1 MPPTFRESYLRLYAI
16 TPDGAYR
23 DPSMRL
29 WVRQILQAGVRTIQL
44 REKGRVRR
52 SEILPWGRYLR
63 AMTAEYGA
71 LFIVN
76 DDPFLARALHADG
89 CHVGQDDLPLEKVRR
104 IMGNGRLVGLST
116 HNREQ
121 VLAAAGQ
128 GVDYIGVGPIFGSP
142 SKESDY
148 EVLGPDFAGW
158 AAENSGVPAV
168 AIGGVNLDNVADV
181 ARAGC
186 TNVAVISALAQAS
199 NLRDAVRT
207 FLETLDPTDSV
218 NLP

>member
-1 MPPTFRESYLRLYAI
+1 MPPTFRENHLRLYAI

-23 DPSMRL
+23 DPLMRP

-52 SEILPWGRYLR
+52 SDILPWGRYLR

-116 HNREQ
+116 HDREQ
-121 VLAAAGQ
+121 VRTAGGQ
-128 GVDYIGVGPIFGSP
+128 GVDYIGVGPIYP
-142 SKESDY
+142 SATKETDR
-148 EVLGPDFAGW
+148 EALGPEFAGW
-158 AAENSGVPAV
+158 AAEEAGVPVV
-168 AIGGVNLDNVADV
+168 AIGGINLENVAEL
-181 ARAGC
+181 ASAGC
-186 TNVAVISALAQAS
+186 RNVAVIHALAKTS

-207 FLETLDPTDSV
+207 FLETLNPTDSV